1 MKKLLCIFLIC
12 VCYSTV
18 HAQEIKKVN
27 ITDVVNIMD
36 TSTVPTIINFWA
48 TWCGPCVQEIPW
60 FEKLVNEM
68 QGYNIK
74 LILVSLDFKT
84 AYPSDIASFVK
95 KRNFKSTIVWLNETD
110 ADFYCPLIDKKWN
123 GNIPV
128 SIMVNNKTK
137 FKEFYNSQIP
147 EPRLRQE
154 LQRLVAN

>member
-1 MKKLLCIFLIC
+1 MKKLLCVCLIC

-18 HAQEIKKVN
+18 KAQEIKKVN
-27 ITDVVNIMD
+27 ITDIVNIMD

-84 AYPSDIASFVK
+84 AYPTDIASFVK
-95 KRNFKSTIVWLNETD
+95 KRNYKSTIVWLNETD

-147 EPRLRQE
+147 EPRLRLE